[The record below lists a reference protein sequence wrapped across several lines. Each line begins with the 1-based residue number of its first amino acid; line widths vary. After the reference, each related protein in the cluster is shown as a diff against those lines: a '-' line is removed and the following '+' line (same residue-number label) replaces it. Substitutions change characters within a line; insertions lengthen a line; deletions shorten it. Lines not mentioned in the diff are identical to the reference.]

1 MNHAFLWN
9 AGGGIMPRQRQIIAH
24 SIAQRL
30 HAAEEAID
38 LAAARIAELNAAL
51 PLARLEG
58 RLGAAIGQDALA
70 SSASAIML
78 VVKTRAELVA
88 THDQLK
94 RVSDDI
100 GLGEQ
105 AYGDVFKV
113 ANGQSQ
119 QPAVPNHLRAA

>member
-1 MNHAFLWN
+1 
-9 AGGGIMPRQRQIIAH
+9 MPKQRQIIAH

-30 HAAEEAID
+30 YAAEEAID

-58 RLGAAIGQDALA
+58 RLAAAIGQDAFQ
-70 SSASAIML
+70 SSAAAIIL
-78 VVKTRAELVA
+78 VAKTRAELVA

-105 AYGDVFKV
+105 SYGDVFKV
-113 ANGQSQ
+113 ATGEGQ
-119 QPAVPNHLRAA
+119 QPPVAHHLRAA

>member
-1 MNHAFLWN
+1 
-9 AGGGIMPRQRQIIAH
+9 MPRQRQIIAN

-58 RLGAAIGQDALA
+58 RLGAAIGQDAFQ

-78 VVKTRAELVA
+78 VAQTRAELVA

-113 ANGQSQ
+113 EASASLR
-119 QPAVPNHLRAA
+119 PAVGSQLRAA

>member
-58 RLGAAIGQDALA
+58 RDRK
-70 SSASAIML
+70 S
-78 VVKTRAELVA
+78 VV
-88 THDQLK
+88 
-94 RVSDDI
+94 
-100 GLGEQ
+100 
-105 AYGDVFKV
+105 
-113 ANGQSQ
+113 
-119 QPAVPNHLRAA
+119 

>member
-1 MNHAFLWN
+1 
-9 AGGGIMPRQRQIIAH
+9 MPRQRQIIAH

-30 HAAEEAID
+30 YAAEEAID

-51 PLARLEG
+51 PLARIEG
-58 RLGAAIGQDALA
+58 RLAAAIGQDAFQ

-78 VVKTRAELVA
+78 LAQTRAELVA
-88 THDQLK
+88 THNQLK

-100 GLGEQ
+100 GLGEL

-113 ANGQSQ
+113 ASDEGQ
-119 QPAVPNHLRAA
+119 QPTVAHQLRAA

>member
-1 MNHAFLWN
+1 
-9 AGGGIMPRQRQIIAH
+9 MPKQRQIIAH

-30 HAAEEAID
+30 FAAEEAID

-58 RLGAAIGQDALA
+58 RLAAAIGQDAFQ

-78 VVKTRAELVA
+78 VAQTRAELVV
-88 THDQLK
+88 THEQLK
-94 RVSDDI
+94 RASDDI

-113 ANGQSQ
+113 ATGKSDR
-119 QPAVPNHLRAA
+119 PAVAHQLRVA